1 VKTTAAVLRAFSS
14 DRPYAASRPLTIEE
28 IELDE
33 PAQGEVLV
41 RVASAGVCHSDLSTI
56 EGVLGKPLPIALGH
70 EAAGIVEQV
79 GPGVTR
85 VALGDHVVF
94 AFVPTCGRCGPCTS
108 GRPALCELGN
118 RANMNGTL
126 LRDARRMHAGE
137 ESVSHHLGVSG
148 FATYTVAA
156 EESLV
161 RIPDDVPM
169 QVAALFGCAALTGLG
184 AVFEAAHVAPGTT
197 VAVFGAGG
205 VGLMA
210 ALAVG
215 VVGASA
221 IVIDPVALKRD
232 TATSLGARATIDPSG
247 GDAVK
252 QIREHT
258 GGRGADYVI
267 EASGTV
273 KAFEDA
279 VAASAPGGVIV
290 AVGLPRASA
299 RAEVSPM
306 LLVVGDRTIRG
317 SFMGSSVPQRDIPRY
332 VELWRRGKLPI
343 EKLVSGTIGLDGIN
357 AAMDALASGEALRT
371 LVLPNGEQ

>member
-1 VKTTAAVLRAFSS
+1 MKTTAAVLRAFSS

-56 EGVLGKPLPIALGH
+56 EGVLGKPLP
-70 EAAGIVEQV
+70 
-79 GPGVTR
+79 

-184 AVFEAAHVAPGTT
+184 APDWDPDARG
-197 VAVFGAGG
+197 AVFGAGG

>member
-1 VKTTAAVLRAFSS
+1 MATLAA
-14 DRPYAASRPLTIEE
+14 
-28 IELDE
+28 
-33 PAQGEVLV
+33 
-41 RVASAGVCHSDLSTI
+41 
-56 EGVLGKPLPIALGH
+56 
-70 EAAGIVEQV
+70 
-79 GPGVTR
+79 
-85 VALGDHVVF
+85 
-94 AFVPTCGRCGPCTS
+94 
-108 GRPALCELGN
+108 
-118 RANMNGTL
+118 
-126 LRDARRMHAGE
+126 
-137 ESVSHHLGVSG
+137 
-148 FATYTVAA
+148 
-156 EESLV
+156 
-161 RIPDDVPM
+161 
-169 QVAALFGCAALTGLG
+169 
-184 AVFEAAHVAPGTT
+184 
-197 VAVFGAGG
+197 
-205 VGLMA
+205 
-210 ALAVG
+210 G

-232 TATSLGARATIDPSG
+232 TAASLGARATIDPSG

-332 VELWRRGKLPI
+332 IELWRHGKLPI
-343 EKLVSGTIGLDGIN
+343 EKLVSGTIGLDGLN

-371 LVLPNGEQ
+371 LVLPNG

>member
-1 VKTTAAVLRAFSS
+1 MAAVLRAFSS
-14 DRPYAASRPLTIEE
+14 DRPYATSQPLTIEE

-33 PAQGEVLV
+33 PAHGEVLV
-41 RVASAGVCHSDLSTI
+41 RIASAGVCHSDLSTI

-85 VALGDHVVF
+85 VAPGDHVVF

-108 GRPALCELGN
+108 GRPALCEPGN

-156 EESLV
+156 EESVV

-169 QVAALFGCAALTGLG
+169 HVAALFGCAALTGLG

-197 VAVFGAGG
+197 VAIFGAGG

-210 ALAVG
+210 TLAAG

-232 TATSLGARATIDPSG
+232 TAASLGARATIDPSG

-252 QIREHT
+252 QIRDHT

-332 VELWRRGKLPI
+332 IELWRRGKLPI

-371 LVLPNGEQ
+371 LVLPNG

>member
-1 VKTTAAVLRAFSS
+1 MAAVLRAFSS
-14 DRPYAASRPLTIEE
+14 DRPYATSQPLTIEE
-28 IELDE
+28 IELDA
-33 PAQGEVLV
+33 PAHGEVLV
-41 RVASAGVCHSDLSTI
+41 RIASAGVCHSDLSTI

-85 VALGDHVVF
+85 VAPGDHVVF

-108 GRPALCELGN
+108 GRPALCEPGN

-197 VAVFGAGG
+197 VAIFGAGG

-210 ALAVG
+210 TLAVG

-221 IVIDPVALKRD
+221 IVVDPVALKRD

-332 VELWRRGKLPI
+332 IELWRHGKLPI
-343 EKLVSGTIGLDGIN
+343 EKLVSGTIGLDGLN

-371 LVLPNGEQ
+371 LVLPNG